1 MSMIR
6 QLVKIAYAYKR
17 CDIIDRM
24 SKSLTLQELIDLIMQ
39 QAKTKGFGTTPEEVD
54 VPEKIA
60 LIHSEVTEAY
70 TAYRHKNI
78 DGKDGLTEELGD
90 VIQRVLHLCG
100 ALNLDVEQAILQKL
114 EHNKDR
120 EWRWSELNESSHKQ

>member
-1 MSMIR
+1 MSA
-6 QLVKIAYAYKR
+6 LPV
-17 CDIIDRM
+17 
-24 SKSLTLQELIDLIMQ
+24 TLQDLTKAIML
-39 QAKTKGFGTTPEEVD
+39 QAEAKGFGTKSEEID

-100 ALNLDVEQAILQKL
+100 ALNLNVEQAILSKL
-114 EHNKDR
+114 EYNKDR
-120 EWRWSELNESSHKQ
+120 EWRWSELNESHKQ